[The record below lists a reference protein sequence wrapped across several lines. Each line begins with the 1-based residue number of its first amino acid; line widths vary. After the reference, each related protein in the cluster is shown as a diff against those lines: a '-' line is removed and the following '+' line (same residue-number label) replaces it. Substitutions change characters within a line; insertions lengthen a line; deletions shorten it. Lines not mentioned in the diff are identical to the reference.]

1 VDDNQFVPLLSI
13 TAHHL
18 PLLSAVHLV
27 QVLDLSL
34 CERITGSGF
43 ATFGNCRQMA
53 TLSLNGCA
61 SLNDG
66 GLRAIGRIVSLT
78 KLDLSNCQLIT
89 DVGVAYLRGLV
100 ELTGGWPAVLRV
112 L

>member
-1 VDDNQFVPLLSI
+1 MLTTCRVCALLYCCS
-13 TAHHL
+13 
-18 PLLSAVHLV
+18 

-34 CERITGSGF
+34 CERVTGSGF
-43 ATFGNCRQMA
+43 ATFGGCRQMA

-89 DVGVAYLRGLV
+89 DVGVAYLRGLA
-100 ELTGGWPAVLRV
+100 ELTGGWPHGVHSCSDGQEV
-112 L
+112 